1 MYDSKKNEIVM
12 LEQTLTRDEELMKP
26 VPIVGK
32 VDYSGAHEKTDPR
45 EIALVKKLDRWIM
58 VSPAVRNAFETC
70 TDLYLSAYVVE
81 HVLAQLPWYG
91 FLIHLVELH

>member
-1 MYDSKKNEIVM
+1 MYDSKKSEIVM

-45 EIALVKKLDRWIM
+45 EIALVRKLDRWIM
-58 VSPAVRNAFETC
+58 VSPAVRNAFERC
-70 TDLYLSAYVVE
+70 TDFVLLSPCCGACIGSTTLVR
-81 HVLAQLPWYG
+81 